1 MAEIKNLMKEKSSNE
16 LAKKF
21 AKDKATK
28 VVGNGAGKATMKDRI
43 LPIRDFKKVIEHDK
57 VYLGVLQSLQANLS
71 LHEVNLARK
80 LTPIMNDNDKRMKRA
95 KEFID
100 WDETKIK
107 MYDVR
112 GQIEAHNKLI
122 TDKLFHFENIALPQY
137 QKEVKE
143 MNEEGFDKQY
153 KLSQEIVS
161 GKHEGLS
168 EKAETIKKEIGEELF
183 WFSHLEES
191 NQKDEEYNLFLF
203 KAIRRLNNAF
213 NKELEKK

>member
-1 MAEIKNLMKEKSSNE
+1 MAEIKNLMKEKSSSE

-21 AKDKATK
+21 VKDKATK
-28 VVGNGAGKATMKDRI
+28 VVGEVGSKSTMKDRI

-80 LTPIMNDNDKRMKRA
+80 LTPIVNDNDKRMKRA

-122 TDKLFHFENIALPQY
+122 TDKLFHFENIAFPQY

-143 MNEEGFDKQY
+143 MKEEGFDKQFNIS
-153 KLSQEIVS
+153 KGIVEANH
-161 GKHEGLS
+161 KGLS
-168 EKAETIKKEIGEELF
+168 EKAETIKKELSEELY

-191 NQKDEEYNLFLF
+191 NKKDEEYNLFLF

-213 NKELEKK
+213 NKELEK